1 VGQRVTE
8 IGVRLALGA
17 SGRAVVWLVVG
28 RGVRLVLWGS
38 LIGAVLAAMSAQVLK
53 GLLFGVAPMDPVT
66 FVGVTLLL
74 GATAL
79 IAGWVPAWRAA
90 RLDPMVTLRCE

>member
-38 LIGAVLAAMSAQVLK
+38 LIGAVLAAMSTQVLK